1 MIVLK
6 HARNLVTAL
15 LAATVAVLLASPA
28 AGAPTVW
35 NEGDEAAW
43 TGHTFT
49 EEYWTAE
56 ITNDT
61 ADGATS
67 TFVASYVDAG
77 PVEAF
82 LVAYKQ
88 WEKDN
93 ATATLPYQL
102 FGMHYLSPGGR
113 DVFIGGVFAYLMAFN
128 DTYPAGGNGL
138 PNPGHEDVYYVLPF
152 GVSNNFT
159 NDSYPLEVSAIAA
172 QKLGDGHYRF
182 GITYK
187 NMVAKIISANG
198 VGEFWLSAVVPIYV
212 ARFSELTVTYEI
224 TVDEGAHT
232 AKAETFYTIGE
243 VQKLWLWGQEV
254 DPHALNETWGLAAV
268 HYGVAFTSAYTV
280 EDAAGT
286 TLASNVDATTEVN
299 ELNFKIAGTNR
310 FARIGFQGTFDL
322 YDEPDVG
329 AGGSDTLLSA
339 DNDAVNAIVGA
350 RPADRL
356 LVLWQ
361 YGLSANLFSV
371 FAYGM
376 SPQIREEFASP
387 QQLLNQAGTKFI
399 GNDFWYAV
407 SFPHWQGYKVVHD
420 PTYEA
425 FFEAPAAGRLL
436 GFEAPLA
443 VAAVGLSGLVAVF
456 ARRRGEL

>member
-1 MIVLK
+1 MIGLNHPRSVLTVLF
-6 HARNLVTAL
+6 AAAL
-15 LAATVAVLLASPA
+15 ATIVASPA
-28 AGAPTVW
+28 SAAPSVW

-43 TGHTFT
+43 TGHTFS
-49 EEYWTAE
+49 EEYWTSE

-77 PVEAF
+77 PVQAF
-82 LVAYKQ
+82 LIAYKQ
-88 WEKDN
+88 WEKGN

-102 FGMHYLSPGGR
+102 FGMHYLSPEGR

-152 GVSNNFT
+152 GVSNDFT

-172 QKLGDGHYRF
+172 EKLGEGHYRF

-198 VGEFWLSAVVPIYV
+198 VGQFWLSAVLPIYV

-224 TVDEGAHT
+224 TVDNTAHS
-232 AKAETFYTIGE
+232 AKAETWYTLGE

-254 DPHALNETWGLAAV
+254 DPHALNETWGIAAV

-280 EDAAGT
+280 EDGGGT
-286 TLASNVDATTEVN
+286 TLSANIDQPSAVDEMS
-299 ELNFKIAGTNR
+299 FKIGGTNR
-310 FARIGFQGTFDL
+310 FAKIGFRGTFDL

-329 AGGSDTLLSA
+329 AGGSDTLVSA
-339 DNDAVNAIVGA
+339 DNNAVNAIVGA

-376 SPQIREEFASP
+376 SPQIRDDFSSP
-387 QQLLNQAGTKFI
+387 QDLLLRAGTKFV

-420 PTYEA
+420 PSYEA
-425 FFEAPAAGRLL
+425 FFEAPKGGLP

-443 VAAVGLSGLVAVF
+443 IAAVALTGLVAVF
-456 ARRRGEL
+456 ARRRDEL